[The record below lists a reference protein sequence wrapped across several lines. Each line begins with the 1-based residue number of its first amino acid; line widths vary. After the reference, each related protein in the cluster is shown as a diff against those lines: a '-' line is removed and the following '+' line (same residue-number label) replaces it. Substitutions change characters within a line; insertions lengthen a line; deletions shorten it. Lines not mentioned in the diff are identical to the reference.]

1 MPEFEA
7 RPIGRD
13 DHVDQRERSRVGIRP
28 VHHAVARLLA
38 WGCKIRVAA
47 RMTGYSESG
56 VRGMLER
63 PEFQALLR
71 RYQGQVNLSGLDLK
85 ERIQLGAQ
93 EALARLHEL
102 VREEDV
108 QPEVLLRAT
117 TDLLDRSGFRPVRSR
132 EVR

>member
-1 MPEFEA
+1 MVEPTIAAKSSEMLPSVAVEIRSDIPEFQT
-7 RPIGRD
+7 RPIAD
-13 DHVDQRERSRVGIRP
+13 EDCVDQRERSRVGIRP

-56 VRGMLER
+56 VRGMMQR
-63 PEFQALLR
+63 PEFQALLK

-93 EALARLHEL
+93 EAR
-102 VREEDV
+102 R
-108 QPEVLLRAT
+108 T
-117 TDLLDRSGFRPVRSR
+117 RS
-132 EVR
+132 